1 MPSRQASVAPGP
13 VDSINHVYSFRL
25 WLPHSVA
32 DGQKAT
38 LGSKG
43 LGLAFRERLAWKP
56 GILGVGQGVREAIP
70 FRAPQAER
78 KPNPKFVMP

>member
-1 MPSRQASVAPGP
+1 MAAS
-13 VDSINHVYSFRL
+13 IR
-25 WLPHSVA
+25 WL
-32 DGQKAT
+32 T
-38 LGSKG
+38 GSKG
-43 LGLAFRERLAWKP
+43 LGLAFGWALPLGLAFRERLAWKP

>member
-1 MPSRQASVAPGP
+1 MGPGSRAPPRRVAPQWSARPGRQ
-13 VDSINHVYSFRL
+13 SFNL
-25 WLPHSVA
+25 APM
-32 DGQKAT
+32 
-38 LGSKG
+38 
-43 LGLAFRERLAWKP
+43 GLAFRERLAWKP